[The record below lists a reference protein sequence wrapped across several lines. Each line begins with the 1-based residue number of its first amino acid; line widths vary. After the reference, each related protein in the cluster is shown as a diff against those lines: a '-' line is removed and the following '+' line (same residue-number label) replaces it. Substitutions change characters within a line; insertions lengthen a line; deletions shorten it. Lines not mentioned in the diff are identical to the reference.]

1 MALAMSFFVSGQC
14 FSIFSSFFRKSV
26 SLRQDEPIRNR
37 HHFIHILSIGGNY
50 VRNPFKLQTL
60 KSMAPVVQGILDEVL
75 EQVLD
80 HLLLNPEMATI
91 AKQSSTRERLK
102 KVFADYFTSL
112 LTGNMDESFLAMRTR
127 MGQTHKHNFVPFTWF
142 IASYAAFQT
151 LLIPKIVEHY
161 QHDPAQLTTA
171 VLALTHAM
179 NLDAQIVT
187 SQYVDSRL
195 HEVTAANESRR
206 QLLTDVVRVSQEV
219 ASSVEHTDHAIIETS
234 RRASQVLAETA
245 QTEQT
250 SQQLVQMTIANE
262 RQMQQMEQQFAQST
276 QQVGTSLESIHE
288 LKTTSDDIVQMTQSI
303 EAIANQT
310 NLLALNASIEAAR
323 AGEHGK
329 GFAVVAT
336 EVRNLAE
343 NAKSL
348 SSSIN
353 GLIQKNNGN
362 ITQLVSQM
370 EDITRANT
378 ASQQELQQVKQG
390 IQTVK
395 SEMENSLTLFGRNKE
410 NLGQIVETIQ
420 GLSKTTQGL
429 TTLTTDLV
437 AASETH

>member
-1 MALAMSFFVSGQC
+1 
-14 FSIFSSFFRKSV
+14 
-26 SLRQDEPIRNR
+26 
-37 HHFIHILSIGGNY
+37 
-50 VRNPFKLQTL
+50 
-60 KSMAPVVQGILDEVL
+60 
-75 EQVLD
+75 
-80 HLLLNPEMATI
+80 
-91 AKQSSTRERLK
+91 
-102 KVFADYFTSL
+102 
-112 LTGNMDESFLAMRTR
+112 
-127 MGQTHKHNFVPFTWF
+127 MGQTHKHNFVPVTWF

-234 RRASQVLAETA
+234 RRASQVLAETD

-288 LKTTSDDIVQMTQSI
+288 LKTTSDEIVQMTQSI

>member
-1 MALAMSFFVSGQC
+1 
-14 FSIFSSFFRKSV
+14 
-26 SLRQDEPIRNR
+26 
-37 HHFIHILSIGGNY
+37 
-50 VRNPFKLQTL
+50 
-60 KSMAPVVQGILDEVL
+60 
-75 EQVLD
+75 
-80 HLLLNPEMATI
+80 
-91 AKQSSTRERLK
+91 
-102 KVFADYFTSL
+102 
-112 LTGNMDESFLAMRTR
+112 
-127 MGQTHKHNFVPFTWF
+127 
-142 IASYAAFQT
+142 
-151 LLIPKIVEHY
+151 
-161 QHDPAQLTTA
+161 
-171 VLALTHAM
+171 THAM

-195 HEVTAANESRR
+195 NEVTTANESRR

>member
-1 MALAMSFFVSGQC
+1 
-14 FSIFSSFFRKSV
+14 
-26 SLRQDEPIRNR
+26 
-37 HHFIHILSIGGNY
+37 
-50 VRNPFKLQTL
+50 
-60 KSMAPVVQGILDEVL
+60 
-75 EQVLD
+75 
-80 HLLLNPEMATI
+80 
-91 AKQSSTRERLK
+91 
-102 KVFADYFTSL
+102 
-112 LTGNMDESFLAMRTR
+112 
-127 MGQTHKHNFVPFTWF
+127 
-142 IASYAAFQT
+142 
-151 LLIPKIVEHY
+151 
-161 QHDPAQLTTA
+161 
-171 VLALTHAM
+171 
-179 NLDAQIVT
+179 
-187 SQYVDSRL
+187 
-195 HEVTAANESRR
+195 
-206 QLLTDVVRVSQEV
+206 
-219 ASSVEHTDHAIIETS
+219 
-234 RRASQVLAETA
+234 
-245 QTEQT
+245 
-250 SQQLVQMTIANE
+250 
-262 RQMQQMEQQFAQST
+262 MEQQFAQST